1 MSKRGAGLSLSA
13 FMQHLSAT
21 TLRDAG
27 PTAHSLAETLS
38 GGAGTRAQ
46 PLSNAMST
54 LSAYA

>member
-27 PTAHSLAETLS
+27 STAHSLADTLS
-38 GGAGTRAQ
+38 GEAGTRAQ
-46 PLSNAMST
+46 PLSNAKSK

>member
-21 TLRDAG
+21 TLREAG
-27 PTAHSLAETLS
+27 PTAHSLADTLS
-38 GGAGTRAQ
+38 GEAGTRAQ
-46 PLSNAMST
+46 TLSKAMSM